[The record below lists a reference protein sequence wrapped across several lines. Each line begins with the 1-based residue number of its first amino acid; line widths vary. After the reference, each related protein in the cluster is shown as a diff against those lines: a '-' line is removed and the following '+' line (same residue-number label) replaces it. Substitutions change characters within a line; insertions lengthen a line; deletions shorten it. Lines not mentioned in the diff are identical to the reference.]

1 MVHGRNVVTHPSMA
15 VVNCDD
21 SCIKDENDI
30 FGTVFYSEH
39 SPVCKSAIHD
49 FRISQW
55 NVSERT
61 VTFKREQPRNVYFG
75 SKRMHLSSNL
85 QDLSKQSSAENG
97 ITSYKFVSPY
107 ISESPLDVASLH
119 REYLFGEKGVHYQF
133 CYISKRNITFYQYC
147 NTNIQKPCLT
157 LHIKKNYNRGAV
169 GLFLPLQAEWKVDCS
184 SNRTLKSDKLNA
196 GYQCV
201 PANKTLST
209 VTSIAFR
216 KDAYFYPTTF
226 TKTVNVDEE
235 VNLQMT
241 EKGAC
246 KDTVWRKD
254 RGDPITQDVERTSI
268 SFSKVEVG
276 HSGIYSLECRD
287 SDITR
292 AGFIHLIVRTCPE
305 GKHGHLCTRDCPD
318 CSNGGV
324 CHDLNGECVCPPGFY
339 GLMCEKTCPPGLFGR
354 NCNMKCANPL
364 NVDDHDDDSG
374 EDDDDSDEH
383 DDDDEPPEPEGI
395 ADELPDELTCK
406 GALICLPHPYGCSCG
421 AGFRGLFCNETCKP
435 GTYGARCSQKRE
447 CHCSNGKGCSI
458 YTGSCD
464 EDCAPGWF
472 GKHCDNYMAKLSFN
486 PASSSAVNLAWKT
499 PSQLMLLLLML
510 HTLLYTSVMGGGI
523 V

>member
-1 MVHGRNVVTHPSMA
+1 MNNSVLFSF
-15 VVNCDD
+15 
-21 SCIKDENDI
+21 SI
-30 FGTVFYSEH
+30 
-39 SPVCKSAIHD
+39 
-49 FRISQW
+49 
-55 NVSERT
+55 
-61 VTFKREQPRNVYFG
+61 
-75 SKRMHLSSNL
+75 HLSANRQSTIFEFLSGMFQKGLSLSN
-85 QDLSKQSSAENG
+85 E
-97 ITSYKFVSPY
+97 
-107 ISESPLDVASLH
+107 
-119 REYLFGEKGVHYQF
+119 
-133 CYISKRNITFYQYC
+133 
-147 NTNIQKPCLT
+147 
-157 LHIKKNYNRGAV
+157 
-169 GLFLPLQAEWKVDCS
+169 
-184 SNRTLKSDKLNA
+184 SNREMFTLGPNECTCLPIS
-196 GYQCV
+196 
-201 PANKTLST
+201 
-209 VTSIAFR
+209 
-216 KDAYFYPTTF
+216 YFYPTTF